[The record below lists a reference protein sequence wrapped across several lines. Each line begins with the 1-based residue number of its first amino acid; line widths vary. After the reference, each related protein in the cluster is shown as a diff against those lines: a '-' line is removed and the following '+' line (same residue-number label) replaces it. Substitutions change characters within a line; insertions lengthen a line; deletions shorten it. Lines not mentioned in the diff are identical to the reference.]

1 MKRLLYFAILV
12 LFMGACAHAEKAV
25 VSQGLSGIKT
35 VYLWDADGHTDLSLL
50 RGLKA
55 QAARELR
62 AKGLIVSDNPTA
74 TDAYV
79 KITVVD
85 ANREDASGISFI
97 NARLYVLS
105 AIDNSILYDK
115 TAETRAKGAK
125 EEAPEY
131 PVDAETRA
139 LLNEY
144 PAAGGK

>member
-1 MKRLLYFAILV
+1 L
-12 LFMGACAHAEKAV
+12 

-35 VYLWDADGHTDLSLL
+35 VYLWDADGHTDLTLL

-79 KITVVD
+79 KITVID
-85 ANREDASGISFI
+85 ANRDDAAGTSFI
-97 NARLYVLS
+97 KARLYTIS
-105 AIDNSILYDK
+105 AVDNQTLYDK
-115 TAETRAKGAK
+115 TAEARAKGAK
-125 EEAPEY
+125 EEAPAY
-131 PVDAETRA
+131 PIEEEVRE
-139 LLNEY
+139 LLSEY